1 VRGCL
6 ELLEGLL
13 IGMRNRIIIPI
24 GTKEVEDEA
33 GVVLFVD
40 GDKED
45 EEDEAG
51 VELPLEELESRS
63 RSRLRG
69 TESFDDGFPDS
80 LSEGGDE
87 SADSS
92 C

>member
-1 VRGCL
+1 M
-6 ELLEGLL
+6 ELLEGLQ
-13 IGMRNRIIIPI
+13 IVVGNRIIIPI
-24 GTKEVEDEA
+24 GTNEVEDEA
-33 GVVLFVD
+33 GVVSFVD

-45 EEDEAG
+45 EDDEAG

-63 RSRLRG
+63 RSGLRG